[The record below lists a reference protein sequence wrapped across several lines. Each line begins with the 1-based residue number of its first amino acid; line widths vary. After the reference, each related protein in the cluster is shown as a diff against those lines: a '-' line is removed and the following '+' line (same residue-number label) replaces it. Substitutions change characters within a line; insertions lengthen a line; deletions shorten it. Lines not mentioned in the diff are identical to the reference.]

1 MMMGAMHEAHDSL
14 ARMIGKAS
22 RIVAFTGAG
31 ISTESGI
38 ADFRSPGGMW
48 TQYKPVPF
56 EDFLRSEEARRE
68 AWRRKFATR
77 DAIDR
82 ATPNRGHQ
90 AIAKLA
96 AGNRLES
103 VITQNID
110 GLHQRSGVPDDLV
123 IELHGNTTYAVCLD
137 CGERHEL
144 DAIWEAF
151 AVDETLPLCGP
162 CGGLVKTATIS
173 FGQPMPETE
182 MHRAEA
188 ATLACDL
195 FLAIGSSLTV
205 QPAAMF
211 PLLAKQNGARLVILN
226 REPTDLDGYADL
238 VLNQEIGPT
247 LGDAVGVN

>member
-1 MMMGAMHEAHDSL
+1 MMMGVMEKAHDAL
-14 ARMIGKAS
+14 GRMIAEAS
-22 RIVAFTGAG
+22 RIIAFTGAG

-38 ADFRSPGGMW
+38 ADFRSPGGIW
-48 TQYKPVPF
+48 DRYKPVPF
-56 EDFLRSEEARRE
+56 DDFLRSETARRD

-77 DAIDR
+77 DAIDT

-90 AIAKLA
+90 AIARLA
-96 AGNRLES
+96 ALSRLEC

-110 GLHQRSGVPDDLV
+110 GLHQRSGLPDDLV

-144 DAIWEAF
+144 DAIWQAF
-151 AVDETLPLCGP
+151 AVDETLPLCGS

-182 MHRAEA
+182 MRRAEA

-211 PLLAKQNGARLVILN
+211 PLLAKQNGAKLIILN
-226 REPTDLDGYADL
+226 REPTELDGYADL

-247 LGDAVGVN
+247 LGDAVGV